1 MERAQVEVALE
12 YGWSCCPARV
22 VDGATSPAL
31 HGVTELA
38 LARTRPVG
46 VSGVVRRLAKRGVA
60 QVRSP
65 SLRISCKMHRSI
77 YTHVAARVYWTPM
90 DSSKDHR

>member
-65 SLRISCKMHRSI
+65 S
-77 YTHVAARVYWTPM
+77 
-90 DSSKDHR
+90 